1 MLQCRATLATKQLQ
15 DVGFSNL
22 IAVIMNLEDW
32 SKRGYPLVKE
42 ELK

>member
-1 MLQCRATLATKQLQ
+1 MLQCRATLATKELQ
-15 DVGFSNL
+15 DVAFSNV

-32 SKRGYPLVKE
+32 SKRGYALVKE

>member
-1 MLQCRATLATKQLQ
+1 MLQCRATLATKLQ
-15 DVGFSNL
+15 DVAFSNV